1 MSDKLREQISALADD
16 HLPQGEHE
24 LLLRRF
30 AVDKALLACWERYHL
45 IGEAMRKNLPQTD
58 TRRLA
63 DRVMAEIRP
72 ETVVVEVEKAGPAFL
87 LSRALAGF
95 VVAASVAVIAVL
107 GLRHDTRMQ
116 QTAAAP
122 AEIVPAGA
130 GLPQEPLS
138 YGFVNGASWE
148 GTASQV
154 QASLRSYMVNHD
166 VIVGSMAREA
176 LPAAAYVRT
185 TKDQPAEPKTEADQD
200 SSPRQP

>member
-16 HLPQGEHE
+16 HLAESEHE

-30 AVDKALLACWERYHL
+30 AVDKALRACWERYHL
-45 IGEAMRKNLPQTD
+45 IGEAMRKNLPPAD
-58 TRRLA
+58 TRGLA
-63 DRVMAEIRP
+63 DRVMAEIHPPAAAADAEQP
-72 ETVVVEVEKAGPAFL
+72 EPAILF
-87 LSRALAGF
+87 SKALAGF
-95 VVAASVAVIAVL
+95 AVAASVAVVAVL

-116 QTAAAP
+116 QMAAAP
-122 AEIVPAGA
+122 AEIVPADA

-148 GTASQV
+148 GTAPQV
-154 QASLRSYMVNHD
+154 QATLRSYMVNHD

-185 TKDQPAEPKTEADQD
+185 AKDKPAKSKSEVNQD
-200 SSPRQP
+200 ASPRQP

>member
-1 MSDKLREQISALADD
+1 MSDKLREQISALADG

-45 IGEAMRKNLPQTD
+45 IGEAMRKNLPPAD
-58 TRRLA
+58 TRGLA
-63 DRVMAEIRP
+63 DRIMAEIRP
-72 ETVVVEVEKAGPAFL
+72 EAAAADAEQTKPAILF
-87 LSRALAGF
+87 SKALAGF
-95 VVAASVAVIAVL
+95 AVAASVAVIAVL

-122 AEIVPAGA
+122 AEIVPVDAS
-130 GLPQEPLS
+130 LPQEPLS

-154 QASLRSYMVNHD
+154 QSSLRSYMVNHD

-176 LPAAAYVRT
+176 LPATTYVRT
-185 TKDQPAEPKTEADQD
+185 TKDRPAKPKSKADQD